1 MTTTSVSEDRDIPE
15 GFGKKSTAQKL
26 VELALDHYDLHVD
39 TDGKPFGVRKGGH
52 VAIPLVGSRRS
63 VRKELGGMYRRRT
76 ARTASQTALTEAMSA
91 LEYEAEESFE
101 PIKMYQRA
109 ARPNDD
115 EIFIDIGDRSEQAIR
130 VTAAGWE
137 ILDGDA
143 DLPVLFRRTAVT
155 APLPV
160 PTRGGSLD
168 ALRGFVNL
176 PASDRGLIIGWLV
189 AATILVGLPCPAL
202 ALLGE
207 QGTAKTSSAR
217 RLFSMFDPTTA
228 PVRRPPSDADRLLH
242 AGAHSRGVVFDN
254 MSSMP
259 RWLSDGLCRYV
270 TGEAD
275 VDRAL
280 YTDDDV
286 RIMRVQ
292 GVLGFTSIDIGVLN
306 GDLAERCVW
315 GDLEVIPADRRRSER
330 ELNAAW
336 NASYPSMVGAL
347 LDLVV
352 LTLQQ
357 LPAVKLNDKPRMADF
372 AEVLA
377 ALDLAT
383 GSDTL
388 DRYLRAQDSVAED
401 IVSTDQFLVAI
412 TETIKHR
419 WTGTGKAL
427 HELLRRPSDDRYWP
441 EPRGMSGKLR
451 RVAPDLR
458 KAGWQIDEIKPNP
471 TSKRSKT
478 WVLIPP
484 NSAISD
490 TDLASVR
497 LTREF
502 VADDL
507 RAWIDRFIAD
517 GATAACAADH
527 GSAASSGFPIT
538 CRTPGCTASW
548 RSEWDGLMNRSRA
561 LASRLADELTALGIS
576 VADLDSYVS
585 GGLGAPLGGGHET
598 ATTPKTEPTDQG

>member
-1 MTTTSVSEDRDIPE
+1 MTTTSLPEDRDIPE
-15 GFGKKSTAQKL
+15 ALGKRSTAQQL

-52 VAIPLVGSRRS
+52 VAIPLLGSRRS

-76 ARTASQTALTEAMSA
+76 ARTASQNALTEAMSA

-101 PIKMYQRA
+101 PIKLHLRT
-109 ARPNDD
+109 ARPSDD
-115 EIFIDIGDRSEQAIR
+115 EIFIDIGDRSEQVIR

-137 ILDGDA
+137 ILDGDD

-160 PTRGGSLD
+160 PARGGNLD
-168 ALRGFVNL
+168 ALWEFVNL

-217 RLFSMFDPTTA
+217 RLFSLFDPTTA
-228 PVRRPPSDADRLLH
+228 PVRRPPNDADRLLH

-259 RWLSDGLCRYV
+259 RWLSDGLCRFV

-286 RIMRVQ
+286 RIMQVQ

-330 ELNAAW
+330 ELNSAW
-336 NASYPSMVGAL
+336 NASYASMVGAL

-357 LPAVKLNDKPRMADF
+357 LPVVKLGNKPRMADF
-372 AEVLA
+372 AEILA
-377 ALDLAT
+377 ALDHAT

-388 DRYLRAQDSVAED
+388 SRYRRAQDSVAED

-412 TETIKHR
+412 TETIKRR

-458 KAGWQIDEIKPNP
+458 KAGWQIDEIKPDP
-471 TSKRSKT
+471 TTKRSKT
-478 WVLIPP
+478 WVLVPP
-484 NSAISD
+484 DSAISD
-490 TDLASVR
+490 ADLASVK

-502 VADDL
+502 VAEDV
-507 RAWIDRFIAD
+507 RAWIARFMAN
-517 GATAACAADH
+517 GATASCATDH

-538 CRTPGCTASW
+538 CRTPGCTAGW
-548 RSEWDGLMNRSRA
+548 RSEWDTPLQRSRA
-561 LASRLADELTALGIS
+561 LTSRLADELTALGIS
-576 VADLDSYVS
+576 VADLDQYVGS
-585 GGLGAPLGGGHET
+585 DPFAPPGRGEET
-598 ATTPKTEPTDQG
+598 VAPPKTEPR